1 MKNFCQDIHIPL
13 FVLQMPQKT
22 LARFGASQQHWIE
35 FLRARLNIELSES
48 NLTDTLISLDDF
60 CQVFRQTR
68 TAIGKDR
75 FLAAYVEDI
84 RARHMGPIGL
94 AMEAAPTIDDSL
106 DLWVRNIG
114 LLMPVA
120 RITPRE
126 DATQRTFELE
136 LTESLGDITQTWLEL
151 ALLMSAA
158 IIRNLAGGQVH
169 AQIRIA
175 HAADLPPEFY
185 RDNFGFT
192 PVFGQPR
199 YALVFERAETA
210 KVNDYYAPLMYQQA
224 LRGIEALRENIESQS
239 RVSHRVRQFLVRAA
253 EAATFP
259 ALEEVAEQFN
269 MSVRTFTRRLQ
280 EEGSSFRDMRNQ
292 IQIETAK
299 RLLRKS
305 TLPIKAI
312 VERAG
317 FSNTAA
323 FSRAFHL
330 ANGQTPMEYRKG
342 TDNAKG

>member
-13 FVLQMPQKT
+13 FVLQLPQKT
-22 LARFGASQQHWIE
+22 LARFGASQQDWIA
-35 FLRARLNIELSES
+35 FLRARLNIDINES
-48 NLTDTLISLDDF
+48 NLTDTVINLDDF

-68 TAIGKDR
+68 DAIGKDR

-84 RARHMGPIGL
+84 RARHMGAIGL

-106 DLWVRNIG
+106 DLWVNNVG
-114 LLMPVA
+114 LLMPVL
-120 RITPRE
+120 RVTPRE
-126 DATQRTFELE
+126 DATQRTFELD
-136 LTESLGDITQTWLEL
+136 LTESLGDITQTYLEL

-158 IIRNLAGGQVH
+158 IIRNLSGGKVQAQV
-169 AQIRIA
+169 RVA
-175 HAADLPPEFY
+175 HAADLAPQFY
-185 RDNFGFT
+185 RDSFGVE
-192 PVFGQPR
+192 PVFGATR
-199 YALVFERAETA
+199 YALVFERAQTA
-210 KVNDYYAPLMYQQA
+210 TINDYYAPLMYQQA
-224 LRGIEALRENIESQS
+224 LRGIEALRENLESHA

-323 FSRAFHL
+323 FSRAFL
-330 ANGQTPMEYRKG
+330 SANGQTPLEYRKAA
-342 TDNAKG
+342 DAAKN